1 MKITLLGN
9 AGIYIE
15 AEGKRILVDGIY
27 KAKGHPF
34 SPLPPDVFWNMKR
47 GVGRYAHAD
56 YLLFTHF
63 HPDHYSEEDVIDYL
77 RANAVKK
84 VLLPSRNPQ
93 ASRLISHMEREEV
106 SFFIFEDRRCKNQ
119 PLPSEDFFV
128 GAFQCRHLGKQYEAV
143 SSLCC
148 SIKLEKKTLL
158 FTGDAD
164 YDKRCFE
171 KGLGD
176 ISVDAVFVNP
186 LFFNHRSGREILR
199 EVIRPAK
206 VILYH
211 LPFEKDDKM
220 KFREIVQRDR
230 AKYGEIFPNIAVLQ
244 DPQQSLSI

>member
-9 AGIYIE
+9 TGIHIE
-15 AEGKRILVDGIY
+15 AEEKKILVDGIY

-34 SPLPPDVFWNMKR
+34 SPLPSDVFWNMKR
-47 GVGRYAHAD
+47 GVGRYANID

-84 VLLPSRNPQ
+84 VFLPSRDPQ
-93 ASRLISHMEREEV
+93 AFRLISHMEREKV
-106 SFFIFEDRRCKNQ
+106 SFFIFDNERCKNQ
-119 PLPSEDFFV
+119 RVQSEDFFV

-143 SSLCC
+143 NSLCC
-148 SIKLEKKTLL
+148 SMKLEKKTLL

-164 YDKRCFE
+164 YDKNCFE
-171 KGLGD
+171 EGLGD
-176 ISVDAVFVNP
+176 IPIDAVFVNP

-220 KFREIVQRDR
+220 KFREIVQRDM
-230 AKYGEIFPNIAVLQ
+230 AKYGEIFPDIAVLQ
-244 DPQQSLSI
+244 DPQQSISI